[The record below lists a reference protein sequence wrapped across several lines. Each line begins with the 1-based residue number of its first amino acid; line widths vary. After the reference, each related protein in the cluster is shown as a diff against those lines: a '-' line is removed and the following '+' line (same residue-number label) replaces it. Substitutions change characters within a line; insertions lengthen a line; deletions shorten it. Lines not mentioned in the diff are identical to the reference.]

1 MVNTLSREINK
12 MAFDFD
18 FTVEHVHSL
27 LQGNPQCQDWYT
39 ALCDQLPKYK
49 ITTPQRVA
57 MFMAQCGHES
67 ANFTALKENL
77 NYQAHAL
84 GSIWPKRFPPGVAEQ
99 YAHNQEAIANRAYC
113 DRMGN
118 GPEASGDGW
127 KFHGRGLIQLTGRSL
142 YEAFAREIGKDLDD
156 VVAYCETF
164 DGAIESACFFWEH
177 HGLNAISDAGDIVH
191 ATKVINGGILGI
203 DDRTARYRHALQ
215 IFGV

>member
-1 MVNTLSREINK
+1 

-118 GPEASGDGW
+118 GDKATGDGW

>member
-1 MVNTLSREINK
+1 

-18 FTVEHVHSL
+18 FRVEHVHSL
-27 LQGNPQCQDWYT
+27 LQGNPHSQDWYN
-39 ALCDQLPKYK
+39 ALCDELPKYK

-77 NYQAHAL
+77 NYQPHAL
-84 GSIWPKRFPPGVAEQ
+84 TAIWPKRFPPDVAAQ

-118 GPEASGDGW
+118 GPEDSGDGW
-127 KFHGRGLIQLTGRSL
+127 KFHGRGLIQLTGRAL
-142 YEAFAREIGKDLDD
+142 YEAFAKEIGRDLDE

-191 ATKVINGGILGI
+191 ATKVINGGTLGI
-203 DDRTARYRHALQ
+203 DDRTARYQHALQ

>member
-1 MVNTLSREINK
+1 

-127 KFHGRGLIQLTGRSL
+127 KFHGRGLIQLTGRGL

>member
-1 MVNTLSREINK
+1 

-18 FTVEHVHSL
+18 FRVEHVHSL
-27 LQGNPQCQDWYT
+27 LQGNPHSADWYK
-39 ALCDQLPKYK
+39 ALCDELPKYQ
-49 ITTPQRVA
+49 ITTVPRVA

-84 GSIWPKRFPPGVAEQ
+84 SSIWPKRFPPDVAAQ

-118 GPEASGDGW
+118 GPEESGDGW

-142 YEAFAREIGKDLDD
+142 YEAFAREIGKDLDET
-156 VVAYCETF
+156 VEYCETF

-191 ATKVINGGILGI
+191 ATKVINGGTLGI
-203 DDRTARYRHALQ
+203 KDRTARFQHAIQ
-215 IFGV
+215 IFQG

>member
-1 MVNTLSREINK
+1 

-27 LQGNPQCQDWYT
+27 LQGNPHCQDWYT

-67 ANFTALKENL
+67 ADFTALKENL

>member
-1 MVNTLSREINK
+1 

-18 FTVEHVHSL
+18 FRVEHVHSL
-27 LQGNPQCQDWYT
+27 LQGNPHSQDWYT
-39 ALCDQLPKYK
+39 ALCDELPKYQ
-49 ITTPQRVA
+49 ITSVPRVA

-77 NYQAHAL
+77 NYQPHAL
-84 GSIWPKRFPPGVAEQ
+84 SSIWPKRFPPDIAQQ

-118 GPEASGDGW
+118 GPEESGDGW

-142 YEAFAREIGKDLDD
+142 YEAFAKEIGKDLDET
-156 VVAYCETF
+156 VQYCETF

-177 HGLNAISDAGDIVH
+177 HNLNAASDAGDIVH
-191 ATKVINGGILGI
+191 ATKIINGGTLGI
-203 DDRTARYRHALQ
+203 DDRTARFQHALQ
-215 IFGV
+215 IFQG